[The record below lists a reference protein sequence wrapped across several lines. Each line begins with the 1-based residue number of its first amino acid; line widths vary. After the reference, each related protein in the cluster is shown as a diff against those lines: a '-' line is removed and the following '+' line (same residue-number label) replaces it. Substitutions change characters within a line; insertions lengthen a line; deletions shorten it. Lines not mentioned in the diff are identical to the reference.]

1 MKPYLVPAAMVA
13 HLVLVAGCSHT
24 PAAGGGRSDAA
35 TRLNTAAPTDR
46 DDLAIA
52 AIEASVD
59 TALTPLSEV
68 APVRLTPVQPAV
80 ASAPAAPQRSCW
92 AREATPAV
100 YEQVMGEVQVVQAEI
115 APDGTVLRPPIYR
128 KAPVPRV
135 VRPRAEI
142 KFEAPCPEQLT
153 PEFISSLQR
162 ALAARGYFAGNVT
175 GRLDAPTAAALRKYQ
190 EERGLA
196 SAQLSLET
204 ARSLGL
210 VAVSQT
216 KG

>member
-1 MKPYLVPAAMVA
+1 MKFPLAPLAALA
-13 HLVLVAGCSHT
+13 L
-24 PAAGGGRSDAA
+24 AACAPGGRTDAVSR
-35 TRLNTAAPTDR
+35 TETAAPVSSDSL
-46 DDLAIA
+46 DIA

-59 TALTPLSEV
+59 SALRPLSEA
-68 APVRLTPVQPAV
+68 APVRLNPVRAAGATPAV
-80 ASAPAAPQRSCW
+80 QSAPRICRASEQ
-92 AREATPAV
+92 TPAV

-142 KFEAPCPEQLT
+142 SFEAPCPEALT
-153 PEFISSLQR
+153 PDFIASLQR
-162 ALAARGYFAGNVT
+162 ALGARGYFAGNVT
-175 GRLDAPTAAALRKYQ
+175 GTFDAPTAAAVERYQ
-190 EERGLA
+190 SDRGLA

-210 VAVSQT
+210 VAVDADA
-216 KG
+216 G